1 MGKLDRDEAVLQHAA
16 LCRRVAKVVGGNTF
30 LIVEIRHEEVE
41 RSNIPVR
48 DDRIYVFYRN
58 TLLRR
63 ERDISD
69 WHYQSRVIEDLQRE
83 CCDKNEL
90 LRLSAYVNANLVEK
104 RADIRLDYSSSLS
117 NYCICNRNYSS
128 FSII

>member
-1 MGKLDRDEAVLQHAA
+1 MGYNFSTRAYCNCLV
-16 LCRRVAKVVGGNTF
+16 CFF
-30 LIVEIRHEEVE
+30 L

-69 WHYQSRVIEDLQRE
+69 WHYQSRVIEDLQR
-83 CCDKNEL
+83 KM
-90 LRLSAYVNANLVEK
+90 SY
-104 RADIRLDYSSSLS
+104 
-117 NYCICNRNYSS
+117 
-128 FSII
+128 